1 MASQPNCRFPHR
13 HNRDGSHD
21 SICISCY
28 ATVASVRNEADLA
41 DMSKIMYAIWSFSIT
56 LVNHAECQRST
67 VWRKGRDIPQF
78 SVSASSL
85 RSLVNAGD
93 LRRTKIGSE

>member
-1 MASQPNCRFPHR
+1 MVSQPKCRFLTSTTGTVRTIQFAFLAMRQLPR
-13 HNRDGSHD
+13 FGMKP
-21 SICISCY
+21 IS
-28 ATVASVRNEADLA
+28 RN
-41 DMSKIMYAIWSFSIT
+41 MSKIMYAIWSFSIT

-67 VWRKGRDIPQF
+67 VWRKGRNIPQF